1 MLSRLVFL
9 LLPVNID
16 EDMIANNIF
25 RAIGDFFTNVIFT
38 PYNEIRAMDNWWV
51 QNGINWLFIIV
62 TTVAFLYWMGELRK
76 YQNTENQ

>member
-51 QNGINWLFIIV
+51 QNSINWLFIIV